1 MDTLNVSARYV
12 DAAAFLDQA
21 STMQTVSDQL
31 VVQLNNRLTGFRE
44 AAEQVAADLTDE
56 ARARIDSFELT
67 VVRPLQRC
75 RQPGRRV
82 NLLIDGFDQP
92 EEGTRAL
99 LAYAI
104 RTLTAPSRPELDH
117 VRVIVAARGGTSGD
131 PDLAPLGQARRI
143 ALNPPTADE
152 LIMALRARFNSPDT
166 ADLARL
172 VEHTD
177 DGGWL
182 IARLLGEINDLRMIP
197 TVLDAVVWARLD
209 QAVVDSAP
217 DGEALLAV
225 LSLLLAAGTGPL
237 LPLTLV
243 RRALPFLGSPRSDRQ
258 VREILVRLG
267 ALTVR
272 TSRRAKRTRRHRPHR
287 VRRCTHPGPPP
298 RRRPGTRRSPCPRR
312 PGRRRSN
319 R

>member
-1 MDTLNVSARYV
+1 VSARYV

-143 ALNPPTADE
+143 AE
-152 LIMALRARFNSPDT
+152 SPDCRRT
-166 ADLARL
+166 NHGSA
-172 VEHTD
+172 
-177 DGGWL
+177 G
-182 IARLLGEINDLRMIP
+182 
-197 TVLDAVVWARLD
+197 AV
-209 QAVVDSAP
+209 Q
-217 DGEALLAV
+217 
-225 LSLLLAAGTGPL
+225 
-237 LPLTLV
+237 LP
-243 RRALPFLGSPRSDRQ
+243 
-258 VREILVRLG
+258 
-267 ALTVR
+267 
-272 TSRRAKRTRRHRPHR
+272 RHRGPRPARRTHRRRRLAHRAPAWRDQRPADDPHR
-287 VRRCTHPGPPP
+287 P
-298 RRRPGTRRSPCPRR
+298 
-312 PGRRRSN
+312 
-319 R
+319 